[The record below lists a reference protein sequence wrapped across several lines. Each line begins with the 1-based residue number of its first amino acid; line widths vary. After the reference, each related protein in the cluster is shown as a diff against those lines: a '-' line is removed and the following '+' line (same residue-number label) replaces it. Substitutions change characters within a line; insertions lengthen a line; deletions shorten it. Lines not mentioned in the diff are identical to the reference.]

1 MQKIISFS
9 LFGDDPKYYV
19 GAEKNIV
26 LNKKL
31 LPDWETIIY
40 YLPEKIKLEYVDKL
54 KELGGILIDVSDV
67 VIGERNPIDYPFF
80 WRFLTFLN
88 DGIHLV
94 RDLDSRM
101 SDREVEYIRKWE
113 QNDCKYFIIRDHP
126 WHAPV
131 PSGLFGI
138 KGKDFDFEKHFHEYI
153 KNNNLVWGTD
163 QDILYQYIQNIES
176 KNIFYCGFDE
186 QENYIPRKDK
196 SFFIGMQLD
205 ENDNPTEPSGVTC
218 LNFLNEINL

>member
-1 MQKIISFS
+1 MKKIISFS

-19 GAEKNIV
+19 GAEKNII
-26 LNKKL
+26 LNKEL
-31 LPDWETIIY
+31 LPDWETVIY
-40 YLPEKIKLEYVDKL
+40 YLPEKIRIEYIDKL
-54 KELGGILIDVSDV
+54 KELGGTLIDVSDV
-67 VIGERNPIDYPFF
+67 IVGDRTPIEFPFF

-88 DGIHLV
+88 EGIHLV

-101 SDREVEYIRKWE
+101 SDREVEYIRRWE
-113 QNDCKYFIIRDHP
+113 QSGCKYFIIRDHP

-138 KGKDFDFEKHFHEYI
+138 KGKDNDFEKHFHDYV

-163 QDILYQYIQNIES
+163 QDILYQYIQNINQE
-176 KNIFYCGFDE
+176 NIYYCGFDKPE
-186 QENYIPRKDK
+186 SYIPRINKN
-196 SFFIGMQLD
+196 FFIGMQLD